1 MIKYKVICLTSG
13 STVPPEPDKVEREI
27 ETITEQGWDFFQ
39 FTTGGGGTGSGT
51 ITSWIYLIFKRE
63 L

>member
-1 MIKYKVICLTSG
+1 MIKYKVVCLTSG
-13 STVPPEPDKVEREI
+13 STEPPEPDIVEKEI
-27 ETITEQGWDFFQ
+27 EVLTEQGWEFMQ
-39 FTTGGGGTGSGT
+39 FTSGGGGTGSGN